1 MADAI
6 TSITSRIEWCRRQKT
21 QARTPLE
28 HAGWHA
34 EEEGLLDALLNRN
47 HTYQYQH
54 GPPDVFARYVMGLL
68 YGREVLRTA
77 LAYHQL
83 APPTRTGTTGNHEG
97 SYGTDDASTRCMLG
111 RTRRGEQ

>member
-1 MADAI
+1 MGDAT
-6 TSITSRIEWCRRQKT
+6 TSITSRIEWCWRQNT

-28 HAGWHA
+28 HAGWDA
-34 EEEGLLDALLNRN
+34 EEEGLRDALLNSN
-47 HTYQYQH
+47 HTYRFQQ

-77 LAYHQL
+77 LLHHQVVT
-83 APPTRTGTTGNHEG
+83 PTHTGTIGSHEG

-111 RTRRGEQ
+111 RTRREEQ